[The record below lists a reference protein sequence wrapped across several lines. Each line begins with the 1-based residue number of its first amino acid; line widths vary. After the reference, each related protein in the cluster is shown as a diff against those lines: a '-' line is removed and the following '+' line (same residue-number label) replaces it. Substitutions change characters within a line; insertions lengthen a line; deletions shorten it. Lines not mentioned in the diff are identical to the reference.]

1 MLSATFAISKSQGFL
16 SSPCEFP
23 DLNPDMKMILQ
34 GHGPANTNARTQMP
48 VCLQI
53 STLDYNGARSLGLCR
68 ILTTSVH
75 LFCGNL
81 QEAMESTVHLIWWSI
96 TCEISQ
102 HIHATLE
109 WPKAAVIHCYFLLAP
124 MATGATLLL
133 AAVQK

>member
-1 MLSATFAISKSQGFL
+1 VMLSATFAISKSQGFL

-23 DLNPDMKMILQ
+23 DLNPDMIMILQ

-53 STLDYNGARSLGLCR
+53 STLDYNGARSLGLRR

-81 QEAMESTVHLIWWSI
+81 QEAMESTVHLI
-96 TCEISQ
+96 
-102 HIHATLE
+102 
-109 WPKAAVIHCYFLLAP
+109 
-124 MATGATLLL
+124 
-133 AAVQK
+133 